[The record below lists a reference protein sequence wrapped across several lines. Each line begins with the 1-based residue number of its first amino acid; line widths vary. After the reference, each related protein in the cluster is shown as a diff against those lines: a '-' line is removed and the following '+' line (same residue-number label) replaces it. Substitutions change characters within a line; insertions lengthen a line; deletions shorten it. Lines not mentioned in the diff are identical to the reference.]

1 MKRYQLIGILAANL
15 LYTVGMGGYFIL
27 FFDAA
32 TMDSAPSP
40 ILLLFLLLS
49 SVGMVAFIVF
59 LALTLVGLYQKNRE
73 TQPAEGRPRLSP
85 SGQVVFSS
93 LNLYFGNGFF
103 SSVFALLAMT
113 QALAAKGEPTEVDAK
128 ARLRKARN
136 LNLVSVAILAL
147 MYLTIFGFMGSF
159 MLQMFLSFD

>member
-1 MKRYQLIGILAANL
+1 MKRYQLFGILAANL

-32 TMDSAPSP
+32 AMNDAPSP

-49 SVGMVAFIVF
+49 SIGMVAFIVF
-59 LALTLVGLYQKNRE
+59 VALTLVGLYQKNRD
-73 TQPAEGRPRLSP
+73 TQPAEGRPRLSA

-103 SSVFALLAMT
+103 SSVFALLAMA
-113 QALAAKGEPTEVDAK
+113 QALAAKGEPTEESAK

-136 LNLVSVAILAL
+136 LNLVAVSILAL
-147 MYLTIFGFMGSF
+147 TYLALFGFMGSF
-159 MLQMFLSFD
+159 MLRMFQNFD

>member
-1 MKRYQLIGILAANL
+1 MKRYQLIGVLAANL
-15 LYTVGMGGYFIL
+15 LFTVGMGGYFIT
-27 FFDAA
+27 FFGAFA
-32 TMDSAPSP
+32 MDTTPSP
-40 ILLLFLLLS
+40 LVLLFWMLS
-49 SVGMVAFIVF
+49 AVGMVAFIVF

-73 TQPAEGRPRLSP
+73 TPPAEGRPRLTP

-103 SSVFALLAMT
+103 SSVFALLAMA
-113 QALAAKGEPTEVDAK
+113 QALAAKGEPTEVGAR

-147 MYLTIFGFMGSF
+147 MYLTLFGFMGSF
-159 MLQMFLSFD
+159 MLQMFQSFD